1 MIQSMYNFLQDTMKS
16 ASLILI
22 LSLYAGPMLARNL
35 TYSTGMLE
43 LIMHVSMTVMFIIA
57 GFIIR
62 QMLVNELKHTV
73 K

>member
-35 TYSTGMLE
+35 TYSTGILE
-43 LIMHVSMTVMFIIA
+43 LIMHITTTLACIVA

-62 QMLVNELKHTV
+62 HTLINELKYIV